1 MLHAARTA
9 EQLETSIKPEQ
20 DCAPLWV
27 QQLLLALKRLQTDAQ
42 WKHESVPTFYR
53 CVAAITSFMK
63 QSQFKLL
70 CCSVVSKIWVHQ
82 LCKSLHLFV
91 IYTKFIG
98 VILFFF
104 ILLYN

>member
-1 MLHAARTA
+1 MLHAQSMHAARTA

-20 DCAPLWV
+20 DSVPLWA

-63 QSQFKLL
+63 QSQFKLFMFSL
-70 CCSVVSKIWVHQ
+70 FCCK
-82 LCKSLHLFV
+82 
-91 IYTKFIG
+91 
-98 VILFFF
+98 
-104 ILLYN
+104 